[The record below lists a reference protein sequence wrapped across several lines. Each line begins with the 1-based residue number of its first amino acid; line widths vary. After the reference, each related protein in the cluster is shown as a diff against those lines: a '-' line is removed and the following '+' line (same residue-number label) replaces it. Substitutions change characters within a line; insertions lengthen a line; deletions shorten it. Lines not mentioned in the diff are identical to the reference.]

1 MVKTGKICILM
12 ANMTGDYRD
21 EYVIGIEKQ
30 ANRLG
35 YTTYVFSMPLL
46 DELHTNNED
55 MVFDLIDFDAY
66 DGFVFFSDSFSAL
79 KGLGQQIEKK
89 VKDKCSKPV
98 VVLGDSL
105 NYTET
110 IFEDNSL
117 GCELLTSHMI
127 EQHDCNLLY
136 FLGGQPGQTSR
147 NDLGF
152 IRALEKHHIPC
163 NQENLIYGGYWSECG
178 EGLAKDIAYHTV
190 EMPDAVICQDDT
202 VALFFIKALAKY
214 GIRVPEDIKVT
225 GYGARNDSRNN
236 ILSITTFPSNA
247 QYTGRLAMAK
257 LHSLIDN
264 CPIPTIIPPKCD
276 LITGMS
282 CSCGRR
288 KPEDIRM
295 LLEKHETTRMQNI
308 YYANS
313 QLEEKLMNCSE
324 YKDLF
329 PVIFHSS
336 YLLADKNFLA
346 VSIKENENTSRC
358 IYLRNHMWEDTPL
371 LFESTKLFPQH
382 LVQNSELRNLH
393 ILPLTYKDEFLGHFI
408 IGYKEA
414 LVYNNITKKYINRLA
429 FALWQMKHRTMSMV
443 SAPSQATNS
452 TAKGNEPAPVNSIF
466 VQKDNS
472 LHKVA
477 TDNILFFETEGRKT
491 MTVLKNGRYEVKKTL
506 GQLED
511 LLATENFMRVS
522 KSTLLNLSKVVS
534 VTPDTDRTLLATLSG
549 KVTVRISRKN
559 AAEFKERI
567 HLI

>member
-35 YTTYVFSMPLL
+35 YATYVFSMPLS

-55 MVFDLIDFDAY
+55 LIFDLINFDDY
-66 DGFVFFSDSFSAL
+66 DGVVFFSDSFSAL

-89 VKDKCSKPV
+89 IMDKCTKPI

-110 IFEDNSL
+110 LFDDNSL
-117 GCELLTSHMI
+117 GCEMLTSHMI
-127 EQHDCNLLY
+127 EQHDCSLLY
-136 FLGGQPGQTSR
+136 FLGGQPGQTSK

-152 IRALEKHHIPC
+152 IRALEKHNIPYT
-163 NQENLIYGGYWSECG
+163 QENLIYGGYWLECG
-178 EGLAKDIAYHTV
+178 ENLAKDIAYHAL

-214 GIRVPEDIKVT
+214 GIRVPEDIKVS
-225 GYGARNDSRNN
+225 GYGARNDSRND

-247 QYTGRLAMAK
+247 QYTGRLAMGK
-257 LHSLIDN
+257 LHSLITD
-264 CPIPTIIPPKCD
+264 CPAPAIKSPKCD
-276 LITGMS
+276 IITGMS
-282 CSCGRR
+282 CGCGRR

-295 LLEKHETTRMQNI
+295 LLEKHETARMQNI
-308 YYANS
+308 YFANS
-313 QLEEKLMNCSE
+313 QLEEKLMDCKE

-346 VSIKENENTSRC
+346 VNVKKDERTSRC

-371 LFESTKLFPQH
+371 LFDSTKLFPQH

-393 ILPLTYKDEFLGHFI
+393 ILPLTYKKDFLGHFI

-414 LVYNNITKKYINRLA
+414 LIYNNITKKYVNRLA
-429 FALWQMKHRTMSMV
+429 FALWQMKHRTINTT
-443 SAPSQATNS
+443 SAPFVSSSALAGT
-452 TAKGNEPAPVNSIF
+452 EPDTIDSIF
-466 VQKDNS
+466 VQKENAS
-472 LHKVA
+472 HKVA
-477 TDNILFFETEGRKT
+477 IENILYFETEGRKT

-506 GQLED
+506 GQLEN
-511 LLATENFMRVS
+511 LLATQNFMRVS

-534 VTPDTDRTLLATLSG
+534 VAPDEDRTLLATLSG

-567 HLI
+567 HLL

>member
-1 MVKTGKICILM
+1 MVKNGKICILM

-35 YTTYVFSMPLL
+35 YTTYIFSMPLL
-46 DELHTNNED
+46 DELHTNNEESI
-55 MVFDLIDFDAY
+55 FDLIDYETY
-66 DGFVFFSDSFSAL
+66 DGVIFFSDSFSAL
-79 KGLGQQIEKK
+79 KGLGQKIEKR
-89 VKDKCSKPV
+89 VIDKCSKPV

-117 GCELLTSHMI
+117 GCEMLTSHMI

-152 IRALEKHHIPC
+152 IRALEKHHIPYT
-163 NQENLIYGGYWSECG
+163 QENLIYGGYWLECG
-178 EGLAKDIAYHTV
+178 ESLAKDIAYHTV

-236 ILSITTFPSNA
+236 ILSITTFSSNA

-264 CPIPTIIPPKCD
+264 CPVPAIALPKCD
-276 LITGMS
+276 LITGI
-282 CSCGRR
+282 SCGCGKR

-295 LLEKHETTRMQNI
+295 LLEKHETARMQNI
-308 YYANS
+308 YFSNS
-313 QLEEKLMNCSE
+313 QLEEKLMDCRE

-346 VSIKENENTSRC
+346 VSIKEDENISRC

-371 LFESTKLFPQH
+371 LFESSKLFPQH

-393 ILPLTYKDEFLGHFI
+393 ILPLTYKEEFLGHFI

-414 LVYNNITKKYINRLA
+414 LIYNNITKKYVNRLA
-429 FALWQMKHRTMSMV
+429 FTLWQMKHRATPPLA
-443 SAPSQATNS
+443 APLLMNNTPMEEEQ
-452 TAKGNEPAPVNSIF
+452 APVDSIF
-466 VQKDNS
+466 VQKDYS

-506 GQLED
+506 GQLEV
-511 LLATENFMRVS
+511 LLATQNFMRVS

-534 VTPDTDRTLLATLSG
+534 VTPDADRTLLATLSG
-549 KVTVRISRKN
+549 KVTIRISRKN
-559 AAEFKERI
+559 AAAFKERI
-567 HLI
+567 HLK

>member
-1 MVKTGKICILM
+1 MVKTGKICVLM
-12 ANMTGDYRD
+12 ANMTADYRD

-35 YTTYVFSMPLL
+35 YATYVFSMPLL
-46 DELHTNNED
+46 DELHTNSED
-55 MVFDLIDFDAY
+55 LIFDLIDFEVY
-66 DGFVFFSDSFSAL
+66 DGVIFFSDSFSAL

-89 VKDKCSKPV
+89 IKDKCLKPV

-105 NYTET
+105 GYTET
-110 IFEDNSL
+110 LFDDNSL
-117 GCELLTSHMI
+117 GCEMLTSHMI
-127 EQHDCNLLY
+127 EQHDCSLLY
-136 FLGGQPGQTSR
+136 FLGGQPGQTSK

-152 IRALEKHHIPC
+152 IRALEKHHIPYT
-163 NQENLIYGGYWSECG
+163 QENLIYGGYWMECG
-178 EGLAKDIAYHTV
+178 ENLAKDIAYHAL

-214 GIRVPEDIKVT
+214 GIRVPEDIKVS

-257 LHSLIDN
+257 LHSLIAG
-264 CPIPTIIPPKCD
+264 CPLPAIALPQCD
-276 LITGMS
+276 IVTGMS
-282 CSCGRR
+282 CGCGRR

-295 LLEKHETTRMQNI
+295 LLEKHETARMQNI
-308 YYANS
+308 YFANS
-313 QLEEKLMNCSE
+313 QLEEKLVDCRE
-324 YKDLF
+324 YKELF

-346 VSIKENENTSRC
+346 ISIKEDENTSRC

-393 ILPLTYKDEFLGHFI
+393 ILPLAYKEEILGHFI

-414 LVYNNITKKYINRLA
+414 LIYNNITKKYVNRLA
-429 FALWQMKHRTMSMV
+429 FALWQIKHRAISTI
-443 SAPSQATNS
+443 SAPLLANNIPTE
-452 TAKGNEPAPVNSIF
+452 NEPTSIDSIF
-466 VQKDNS
+466 VQKDNA

-477 TDNILFFETEGRKT
+477 TENILFFETEGRKT

-506 GQLED
+506 GQLES
-511 LLATENFMRVS
+511 LLATQNFMRVS
-522 KSTLLNLSKVVS
+522 KSTLVNLSKVVS
-534 VTPDTDRTLLATLSG
+534 VTPDADRTLLATLSG

-559 AAEFKERI
+559 VAEFKERI